1 MYSYLRDTTLGARP
15 SRTAKGVVFGT
26 AVSQGP
32 SLTWTAASHIP
43 EPELKN
49 RTRYGAWLCAW
60 TLALWGG
67 SGLTASAQ
75 DLDAGPLYQQ
85 FPLTL
90 SPGHR
95 TEALGPFWQHEKSP
109 GQELWG
115 VPPLFS
121 YVVDRE
127 LDSSEFDF
135 LYPLF
140 TYDRF
145 GMEYRAELFQVL
157 SQAGGQS
164 QTSSNAHR
172 VTLFPLYFQ
181 QRSADPTDNY
191 TAVLPF
197 YGTVKHRLSRDEI
210 HWAMWPLY
218 VESRRRD
225 VVTDNYL
232 FPIFH
237 VRHGDGLSGWQAW
250 PFVGQEHKGVTTRT
264 NHWGDVEVVGGHD
277 KSFVLWPFYMS
288 QATDLGTTNPVHQTA
303 MVPFFSS
310 LRSPRRD
317 SFTAPWPLGYTR
329 TQDREKGYREWGAP
343 WPLVVFSRGTKTT
356 DRVFPFYSKSFNAT
370 TLSQWY
376 LWPVY
381 KYNRINAPPLDLER
395 TRIVLFLYGDQIE
408 KNTESKEYRRR
419 TDVWPLFQQRREYDG
434 STRLQ
439 VLAPI
444 EPMLHSSKSVD
455 RNWSPLWSLWRSEY
469 NASTGATSD
478 SLLWNLY
485 RHDTT
490 LTTSR
495 TAFLFGLFQHRQD
508 PQGGHLRLFYVPVT
522 R

>member
-1 MYSYLRDTTLGARP
+1 M
-15 SRTAKGVVFGT
+15 
-26 AVSQGP
+26 
-32 SLTWTAASHIP
+32 
-43 EPELKN
+43 
-49 RTRYGAWLCAW
+49 
-60 TLALWGG
+60 
-67 SGLTASAQ
+67 
-75 DLDAGPLYQQ
+75 
-85 FPLTL
+85 
-90 SPGHR
+90 
-95 TEALGPFWQHEKSP
+95 
-109 GQELWG
+109 
-115 VPPLFS
+115 PPLFS

-250 PFVGQEHKGVTTRT
+250 PFVGQEHKEVTTRT

-310 LRSPRRD
+310 LRSPLRD

-329 TQDREKGYREWGAP
+329 THDREKGYREWGAP

-419 TDVWPLFQQRREYDG
+419 TDVWPLFQQRREFDG

-495 TAFLFGLFQHRQD
+495 TAFLFGLLQHRQD
-508 PQGGHLRLFYVPVT
+508 PKGGHLRLFYVPVT